1 MNPIATQQAAFDNA
15 LVPPKKRLK
24 IERCNARIEFSKPQ
38 EKKHIKS
45 PWMLSS
51 YLLTIPHF
59 RLLLKSWKS
68 TCINFG
74 LPSRRSEIQMHT
86 NSSWKRRS
94 SELIQKSFVKF
105 FKYVPEFSTKILLH
119 RLQKKNLLHSF
130 GNLAILASA
139 FLGKQQ
145 DLIDSGNHELKSC
158 GFVSKADDTQKYGAL
173 IPDEMINQNIKD
185 SKAYKTYYDFD
196 TGKVE
201 PKKAR
206 KFNKVASLSRKLPPV
221 KEAKPVKK
229 AKRVKRPAKKSTTTP
244 TTSFVIIDTPGVSVS
259 KKKAPAKADR
269 SKGIEILSDLALS
282 EATQLKEA
290 TKRSMKDFHIS
301 QASGSGDG
309 TDFESGV
316 PDEQQHKTSGTYKG
330 TDDNDDENPS
340 FTLKDYDE
348 EEYDKEYEFDD
359 DYENVYEEEDD
370 DLYKDVDVRSLGA
383 KHDKERKA
391 VDEVASMM
399 NVKSCQEESRT
410 QAPSLFTIPK
420 TAISK
425 TATTHAT
432 TVPPTISMIT
442 PLPQLTTPS
451 PAPTTV
457 LTTTSI
463 PALPDFSS
471 LFGFDQRVSILETE
485 LS

>member
-1 MNPIATQQAAFDNA
+1 MNPIATQQATFDNA

-24 IERCNARIEFSKPQ
+24 IERCNARIVFSKPQ

-59 RLLLKSWKS
+59 RLLILNQDF
-68 TCINFG
+68 IAP
-74 LPSRRSEIQMHT
+74 PSKEEFVTFIRELGYSGKCNMLSVIHTDQMHQPWRT
-86 NSSWKRRS
+86 FAAIINREISSTRKEYMFYPR
-94 SELIQKSFVKF
+94 F
-105 FKYVPEFSTKILLH
+105 TKVIIDHFISKDKTISIRNIINLHTTRDDPLL
-119 RLQKKNLLHSF
+119 
-130 GNLAILASA
+130 GT
-139 FLGKQQ
+139 
-145 DLIDSGNHELKSC
+145 LK
-158 GFVSKADDTQKYGAL
+158 FVSKADDTQKYGAL

-206 KFNKVASLSRKLPPV
+206 KFNKVASPLRKLPPV
-221 KEAKPVKK
+221 KEVKPVKK

-244 TTSFVIIDTPGVSVS
+244 TTSFVIIDTPGVSVL
-259 KKKAPAKADR
+259 KKKALAKADR
-269 SKGIEILSDLALS
+269 SKGIEILSDVALS

-330 TDDNDDENPS
+330 TDDNDDDSQDDESNDDDDDNDSDNKDDESKDDDGNFDAGDNERFDSDDDDENPS

-383 KHDKERKA
+383 KHDKERKG
-391 VDEVASMM
+391 DEEMTDADQ
-399 NVKSCQEESRT
+399 NVS
-410 QAPSLFTIPK
+410 
-420 TAISK
+420 
-425 TATTHAT
+425 
-432 TVPPTISMIT
+432 
-442 PLPQLTTPS
+442 
-451 PAPTTV
+451 
-457 LTTTSI
+457 
-463 PALPDFSS
+463 
-471 LFGFDQRVSILETE
+471 
-485 LS
+485 